1 MISCY
6 IVKNC
11 HLQHPHS
18 NQRVFRLLTSLYIYN
33 ILILIVY
40 IAHLLYVLKLKFP
53 CLKLRNLGQQFHS
66 SLSQRVS
73 ELDALPE
80 LLIIFQL
87 VPHVVMDGL
96 VNFEDV
102 AIVFL

>member
-1 MISCY
+1 M
-6 IVKNC
+6 
-11 HLQHPHS
+11 
-18 NQRVFRLLTSLYIYN
+18 
-33 ILILIVY
+33 
-40 IAHLLYVLKLKFP
+40 LKLKP
-53 CLKLRNLGQQFHS
+53 PALKLRNLSQQFHS

-102 AIVFL
+102 AIVFLLDVNVTGAIQLTNLQ